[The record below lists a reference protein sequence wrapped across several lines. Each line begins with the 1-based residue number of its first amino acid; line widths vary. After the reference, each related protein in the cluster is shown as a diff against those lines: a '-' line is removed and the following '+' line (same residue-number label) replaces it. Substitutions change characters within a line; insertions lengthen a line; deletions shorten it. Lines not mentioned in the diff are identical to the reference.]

1 VVPHADLVT
10 FRLLQVADLL
20 VLQLTLHR
28 AGSPLLALDQVGQHE
43 EVREE
48 HQQRHDVVQVG
59 NDDAR
64 RVLVA
69 AVVQQ
74 VGGLSVHH
82 HKLDHLAHGQR
93 RLPPDVLGV
102 QGDEVV
108 GVHHGVNETI
118 EHDGQVD
125 VAVVA
130 HVHVEP
136 VELQQAAEEERISE
150 VQCEYWR
157 LWALYQE
164 DAGVVVHV
172 QEAELL
178 PPLLQDDEDRV
189 EEVKDLG
196 QVKYV

>member
-10 FRLLQVADLL
+10 FRPLPGAVLF
-20 VLQLTLHR
+20 VLQLTLRR
-28 AGSPLLALDQVGQHE
+28 AGSPLLALDQVRQHE

-64 RVLVA
+64 RILVT

-74 VGGLSVHH
+74 VGGLRVHH
-82 HKLDHLAHGQR
+82 HELDHLAHGQR

-102 QGDEVV
+102 QGHEVV
-108 GVHHGVNETI
+108 GVHHGVNETV
-118 EHDGQVD
+118 EHNGQVD

-130 HVHVEP
+130 VVHVQP
-136 VELQQAAEEERISE
+136 VELQQAEEEWISN
-150 VQCEYWR
+150 VQYEYRR

-164 DAGVVVHV
+164 DAGVVVHM
-172 QEAELL
+172 QEAQLL
-178 PPLLQDDEDRV
+178 PPLLKDDEDRV

-196 QVKYV
+196 QVKHV